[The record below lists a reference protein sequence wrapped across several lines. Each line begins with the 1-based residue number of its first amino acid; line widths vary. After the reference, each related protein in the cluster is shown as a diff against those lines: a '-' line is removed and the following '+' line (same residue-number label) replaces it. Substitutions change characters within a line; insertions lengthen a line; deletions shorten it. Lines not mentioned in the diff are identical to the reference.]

1 MIRLRSAFDCVWFAS
16 PRSLRDLVA
25 GDQFQESAHQLVLFL
40 AGPRLCEGVAKLPQ
54 GADGAFEAEAL
65 ELCVVS
71 LGRIV

>member
-1 MIRLRSAFDCVWFAS
+1 
-16 PRSLRDLVA
+16 LVA